1 MSQFGMQMPGGP
13 VQRGASMN
21 VYTGLLFLA
30 MVALL
35 AASVFVFLQARKISP
50 DGQVFKLH
58 EAEGTGGSYR
68 IQLPAQANDPQAIQ
82 GGGGR

>member
-1 MSQFGMQMPGGP
+1 MSQFGMQMPGGA

-35 AASVFVFLQARKISP
+35 AASVFVFLQARKVSP

-58 EAEGTGGSYR
+58 EAEGAGGGYR